1 MRRTRKASGPRS
13 PATGTFG
20 NENRASILS
29 PDVDEQSLNQAMQ
42 QWTSEARLEQARAA
56 RQAHRWQNDISAD
69 EAKFSG
75 LLQDLS
81 ERRSL
86 VSISTEGGR
95 RLTGSIYELGS
106 DFVAISNIGQA
117 PTFIRLHSVIAVEVD
132 GSPRDLGTPSDRSA
146 AGQRTLDMVISELA
160 SEKTPVRFATKNA
173 VELRTAKLTSSGID
187 VVTLELAGPPV
198 RTLFVATDQLSEI
211 AIAA

>member
-1 MRRTRKASGPRS
+1 
-13 PATGTFG
+13 
-20 NENRASILS
+20 
-29 PDVDEQSLNQAMQ
+29 MQ

-56 RQAHRWQNDISAD
+56 RQARRWQEDLTAD

-75 LLQDLS
+75 LLNDLA

-95 RLTGSIYELGS
+95 RLTGSIHELGS
-106 DFVAISNIGQA
+106 DFVAISNIGQS
-117 PTFIRLHSVIAVEVD
+117 PVYVRLHAVIAVEVD
-132 GSPRDLGTPSDRSA
+132 GSPRNLGAPSDRDQE
-146 AGQRTLDMVISELA
+146 GLRNLDMVINELA
-160 SEKTPVRFATKNA
+160 TDKTPIRFATKNA

-187 VVTLELAGPPV
+187 VVTLELTGPPT
-198 RTLFVATDQLSEI
+198 RTLFVATEQLSEI